1 MTWLQRHRLSL
12 YISNTIWVFPALSIV
27 GGMVAVSLVTRF
39 EAWMGW
45 KAVISIDTARLIIGT
60 VAASMFTL
68 LVLVSST
75 VLVAVQLAAGQLTP
89 RIIALVYRNGFR
101 KAALANFAFIFTFSV
116 GVLARLENSVPW
128 LACYIAA
135 YGFLLNLGLFIY
147 FVDDVGKS
155 LRPSSILRVI
165 ALMGRE
171 VIHSVYPQTLID
183 DGFASSGSAELAEEP
198 LTRVVIN
205 ELDGAVLAFDAKG
218 LVSLATRSRCLIE
231 LIPEVGDYIAAGDP
245 LFNIYLGGEDVSDE
259 VLRASVAVGQE
270 RTVEQDPLY
279 AFRIMVDIASRALS
293 PAVNDPTTAVLAIDQ
308 IHHLLSDVGKRR
320 LTGGCETDAGGTLR
334 LVYPTPDWED
344 FVNLSITEIRQ
355 YGRDSIQVVRRLR
368 AMIENLI
375 ATLPQRRIPLLQKEL
390 ALLKTSSARNFPDIE
405 DQTLALRGDRQGLGG
420 SVRIPGDRLVR
431 NEV

>member
-1 MTWLQRHRLSL
+1 MTWLQRHRIRL
-12 YISNTIWVFPALSIV
+12 YIRNTIWVFPAFSIV
-27 GGMVAVSLVTRF
+27 GGIIAVSLVTRF
-39 EAWMGW
+39 ETWMGW
-45 KAVISIDTARLIIGT
+45 KASISIDTARLIIGT

-165 ALMGRE
+165 ALMGRD
-171 VIHSVYPQTLID
+171 VIHHVYPQTLID
-183 DGFASSGSAELAEEP
+183 DGSVFSGSAELAEAP
-198 LTRVVIN
+198 LVRVVLN

-218 LVSLATRSRCLIE
+218 LVSLASRSNCLIE

-245 LFNIYLGGEDVSDE
+245 LFNLYLGGDGVSDDA
-259 VLRASVAVGQE
+259 LRESVAVGQE

-308 IHHLLSDVGKRR
+308 IHHLLSGVGKRR
-320 LTGGCETDAGGTLR
+320 LTGGCETDARGTLR

-355 YGRDSIQVVRRLR
+355 YGRDSMQVVRRLR

-375 ATLPQRRIPLLQKEL
+375 ATLPKRRIPSLQKEL
-390 ALLKTSSARNFPDIE
+390 DMLGTSSARNFPDIE
-405 DQTLALRGDRQGLGG
+405 DQALALRGDRQGLGG